1 MGVVTESNVQAA
13 LTYLAD
19 DPHPV
24 AVAVKLVSDAEN
36 ECDATFAR
44 VYLAA
49 SGGAEIR
56 KQIAADHPDVKAAKT
71 ALAVAK
77 HELQRHRS
85 RVHAA
90 DSLLE
95 IFRTENANARAAER
109 IR

>member
-24 AVAVKLVSDAEN
+24 ARAVKMVADAEN

-44 VYLAA
+44 VYLSA
-49 SGGAEIR
+49 SGGAELR
-56 KQIAADHPDVKAAKT
+56 KQIAADHPDVKAAKA
-71 ALAVAK
+71 ALSGAK
-77 HELQRHRS
+77 EELQRHRS